1 MAFDSLPG
9 MKITISQH
17 PQTFI
22 VGDYFAVFGSGSDI
36 PEVYEWSS
44 VKSYTEAPD
53 GYTITLVNGN
63 TYKLTKNCFTDSTQL
78 ILFRSIVEGQLSRCP
93 NTIKKVYRR
102 IIPPKYNYRNID
114 ISENVFS
121 ATGTY
126 SERDIN
132 SGSLAKVYSRFAWLI
147 WLSAL
152 VATVLGLLFS
162 MTTYDDVKENL
173 LFYIC
178 IVVFYGIGVAVVTY
192 LICCMRARYRYA
204 NYVRSDAS
212 TTENIV
218 FIVANDGF
226 AATEECVYS
235 GKDLIPWS
243 MARSYFETKHS
254 VVIELKD
261 KSICRIPRK
270 LFDKKVWDEM
280 VIFIASNLVHD

>member
-22 VGDYFAVFGSGSDI
+22 VGDYFAVFGSRSDI

-162 MTTYDDVKENL
+162 ITTYDDVKENL